1 MAVSVYVKCTTL
13 SPEAQNPDVWRAYY
27 RRKFLELASVLLTRE
42 RVSSFFSPLTIST
55 SPPPHPLP
63 LPSHAPPIPLVNPT
77 LYSITLNLTPTLSIT
92 LDVLHNAQKIIPST
106 LAYSL
111 HHSLSH
117 HTSYTQKKK
126 SLPRSQRPFP
136 NSSGVSSGTSFCV
149 LQGYT
154 ASEREA
160 WRTFVLSLPW
170 IFNSDLRVSSP
181 SRVLAEFTIS

>member
-1 MAVSVYVKCTTL
+1 MYDSV

-55 SPPPHPLP
+55 SPPPPPPPKPRPSHPSCQPNTLLHHLEPYSNPFHYLRRPTQYPENNPLNSSLLLTPLP
-63 LPSHAPPIPLVNPT
+63 L
-77 LYSITLNLTPTLSIT
+77 TPHI
-92 LDVLHNAQKIIPST
+92 LH
-106 LAYSL
+106 
-111 HHSLSH
+111 
-117 HTSYTQKKK
+117 KKK

-181 SRVLAEFTIS
+181 SRVLAELTIS